1 MTTRHPDVVAGVKD
15 ARQLVATNLR
25 RQRKRAGLSQEA
37 LASATRL
44 HRTELSLLERGERDP
59 RVSTLVR
66 LARALAIEP
75 CELLGGAAESNP
87 H

>member
-25 RQRKRAGLSQEA
+25 RQRRRAGLSQEA

>member
-1 MTTRHPDVVAGVKD
+1 MTIQRRDP
-15 ARQLVATNLR
+15 ARDTALARELVATNIR

-37 LASATRL
+37 LASASRL

-66 LARALAIEP
+66 LARALDVEP
-75 CELLGGAAESNP
+75 CTLLGGVLDEVAD
-87 H
+87 